1 MARSIFQEE
10 PVTTAGLKLN
20 AWNICAAFVLQ
31 MYKNPEKLT
40 PNSDQNSEKTAQS
53 YQDIL
58 KHALVSLIIAHN
70 KSFKEKSTSNLRFIK
85 EVLTI
90 MLYKQPVFIKVF
102 VEAVV
107 DCCKS
112 CDDKVQEACFEIVKL
127 SLVQGMKI
135 IDTVRSKMLVRRRE
149 LVIFELFGVI
159 VP

>member
-1 MARSIFQEE
+1 
-10 PVTTAGLKLN
+10 
-20 AWNICAAFVLQ
+20 